1 VGLTPERAARH
12 IAEWSERLGPF
23 PRNAPWPKYLFHAAH
38 VTTAVQILR
47 SGHLACRSG
56 LGVIGHDVAN
66 PGALHNPPKVHDFA
80 RLYFR
85 PKNKFH
91 VKTEGIKCLGDPF
104 RDRRQMSV
112 PVMLAF
118 DSLSVLTLP
127 EAGFSSG
134 MLSKVRQIGRDDR
147 FFDSIPMERVY
158 HDSVPETDGEAIQ
171 EARMAEVVVPGR
183 LPLAPHLRRILCR
196 TALDRRTL
204 LHLLGADAEAFRDRI
219 VVEPMRS
226 SVFLHHGLYLTRADL
241 SSAGLRLDFHLP
253 RRGPSSGRIKIR
265 LTKDLPGR
273 DRDRYDL
280 EIRGDQPSVTAG
292 SITATSESCWMIEIE
307 DVLAFHALI
316 PSESSALTV

>member
-47 SGHLACRSG
+47 SGRLACRSR
-56 LGVIGHDVAN
+56 LGGVDHDVAN
-66 PGALHNPPKVHDFA
+66 QGALRNNPKVHDFA

-91 VKTEGIKCLGDPF
+91 VKTEGIKCVGDPF
-104 RDRRQMSV
+104 RDRHQMSI

-134 MLSKVRQIGRDDR
+134 MLSKVRRIGRDDR

-158 HDSVPETDGEAIQ
+158 HDSVPEADGEAIQ
-171 EARMAEVVVPGR
+171 DARMAEVVVPGH
-183 LPLAPHLRRILCR
+183 LPLSPHLRWVLCR
-196 TALDRRTL
+196 TPLDRRTL

-226 SVFLHHGLYLTRADL
+226 SAFLHHGLYLTRVDF
-241 SSAGLRLDFHLP
+241 SSAGLRLDLHLP

-265 LTKDLPGR
+265 LTNEIRAQAP
-273 DRDRYDL
+273 DRYDL
-280 EIRGDQPSVTAG
+280 EIRGHQQSVTVD
-292 SITATSESCWMIEIE
+292 SIHATVESCWKIELD
-307 DVLAFHALI
+307 DVLAFQAPI
-316 PSESSALTV
+316 PSETAVLTV